1 MKEYAKDFYKSAA
14 WKRARQTV
22 IKRANGLCERC
33 RAAGLYRPGVIVHHK
48 DYITPENI
56 HNPGVTLNL
65 GNLEYLCEDCHNKE
79 HKASVITGL
88 NGYSVY
94 NKKHYQLTHLLEKG
108 HQLRKGGRKVGNVK
122 AFEHIAPVNET
133 LGDLAVSKIRQKV
146 RG

>member
-1 MKEYAKDFYKSAA
+1 MRTDIDGLDEAIKNELENWSNGELRRAVNESLEETAAAAAESLRRGGPYRERTGKYTKDWTHGQKSS
-14 WKRARQTV
+14 RT
-22 IKRANGLCERC
+22 
-33 RAAGLYRPGVIVHHK
+33 
-48 DYITPENI
+48 
-56 HNPGVTLNL
+56 
-65 GNLEYLCEDCHNKE
+65 
-79 HKASVITGL
+79 SVITGL

-94 NKKHYQLTHLLEKG
+94 NKKHYRLTHLLEKG